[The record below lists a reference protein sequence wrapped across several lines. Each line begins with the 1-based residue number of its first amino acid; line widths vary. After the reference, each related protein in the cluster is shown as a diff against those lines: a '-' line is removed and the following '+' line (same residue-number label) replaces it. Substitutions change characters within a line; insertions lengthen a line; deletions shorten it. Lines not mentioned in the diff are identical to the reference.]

1 MCAVQQNKAW
11 TPIENKRTVSMVE
24 KRKVSAMINN
34 FQLHYVRR
42 WARLC
47 VILYR
52 AYTQLCGP
60 LSTFCN
66 CCNIFTTKVLW
77 SILACAG
84 GSPSATCKEEC
95 SYNRR
100 SAEVKP
106 VFDLLTV
113 KGPKEFWRTFVEVSV
128 DFPYENIYTNGTTDE
143 NALKIMHCL
152 ILFFSSPQ
160 TDLKNG
166 DTNKSVSF
174 GM

>member
-1 MCAVQQNKAW
+1 MQQNKAW

-34 FQLHYVRR
+34 FQLHCVRR

-47 VILYR
+47 VILCR

-113 KGPKEFWRTFVEVSV
+113 KGPKDFWRTFVEVSV
-128 DFPYENIYTNGTTDE
+128 DSPYENTYTNGTTDE
-143 NALKIMHCL
+143 NTLKIMHCL
-152 ILFFSSPQ
+152 IFIYFFHP
-160 TDLKNG
+160 LKQI
-166 DTNKSVSF
+166 
-174 GM
+174 

>member
-1 MCAVQQNKAW
+1 
-11 TPIENKRTVSMVE
+11 
-24 KRKVSAMINN
+24 MINN
-34 FQLHYVRR
+34 FQLHCVRR

-47 VILYR
+47 VILCR

-113 KGPKEFWRTFVEVSV
+113 KGPKDFWRTFVEVSV
-128 DFPYENIYTNGTTDE
+128 DFPYENTYTNGTTDD
-143 NALKIMHCL
+143 NALPYF

-160 TDLKNG
+160 TDLRNG

-174 GM
+174 GMEMEIEASELNILTF